1 MDCSKLVS
9 IELVM
14 LSNHLILCYPPLP
27 LSSIFPSFRVFC
39 NGSALC
45 IRWSKYWSFS
55 FSHQS
60 LQINIQGWFLF
71 GLTGLISL
79 QPKGL
84 SRVFSS
90 TTDQKHQFF
99 GAQPSLWSNS
109 HIFIWLLEKPS
120 LWLYGPLSAKWCLCF
135 PICCLGLSQLS
146 FQGARYLFL
155 YILNKY
161 MVLNTLWIS
170 FTILQVSSWINIL
183 ISVLPRNRTHG
194 IYIGKERKNEIYHE
208 EFVHVTLEV
217 EKSNALSSSGLR
229 LKKAGDAVWTPRSW
243 SQWCGF
249 QSLSE
254 ALRITSAKG

>member
-1 MDCSKLVS
+1 MLAWGKIDNLQIILFSRDLSYYCPIKKIAPKITDLLPRRTLNSFISNVAVLFQHSFPDGPSVVVVQLLSHIRLYNPMDCSKLVS

-14 LSNHLILCYPPLP
+14 LSNHLILCYPPLL

-99 GAQPSLWSNS
+99 G
-109 HIFIWLLEKPS
+109 
-120 LWLYGPLSAKWCLCF
+120 
-135 PICCLGLSQLS
+135 
-146 FQGARYLFL
+146 
-155 YILNKY
+155 
-161 MVLNTLWIS
+161 T
-170 FTILQVSSWINIL
+170 
-183 ISVLPRNRTHG
+183 
-194 IYIGKERKNEIYHE
+194 
-208 EFVHVTLEV
+208 
-217 EKSNALSSSGLR
+217 
-229 LKKAGDAVWTPRSW
+229 
-243 SQWCGF
+243 
-249 QSLSE
+249 
-254 ALRITSAKG
+254 